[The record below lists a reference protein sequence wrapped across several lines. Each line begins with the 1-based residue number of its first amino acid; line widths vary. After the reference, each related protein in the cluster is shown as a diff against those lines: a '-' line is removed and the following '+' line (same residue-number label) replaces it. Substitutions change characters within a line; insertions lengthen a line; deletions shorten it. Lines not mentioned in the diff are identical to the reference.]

1 MGRIG
6 GGGDLGILE
15 VVWGRGRGGRR
26 SEMSSWVGRRIV
38 LLLEFIWGEWEGWK
52 WELVF
57 YLSLQMYMFEY
68 VYDLTSRR

>member
-1 MGRIG
+1 
-6 GGGDLGILE
+6 
-15 VVWGRGRGGRR
+15 
-26 SEMSSWVGRRIV
+26 MSSWVGRRIV